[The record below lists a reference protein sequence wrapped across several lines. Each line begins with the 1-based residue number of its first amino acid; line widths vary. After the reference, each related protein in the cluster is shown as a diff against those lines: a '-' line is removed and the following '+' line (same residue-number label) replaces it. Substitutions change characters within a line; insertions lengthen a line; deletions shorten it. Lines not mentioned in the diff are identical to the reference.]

1 MFRTGD
7 PPGILNTAP
16 RRCFCC
22 WGMAND
28 YISGASES
36 AERTWLIYYCEVII
50 VAHDLRIV
58 DRLSPNSASG
68 GYDENP
74 EP

>member
-1 MFRTGD
+1 
-7 PPGILNTAP
+7 
-16 RRCFCC
+16 
-22 WGMAND
+22 MAND

-36 AERTWLIYYCEVII
+36 AERTWLIYYCEMII